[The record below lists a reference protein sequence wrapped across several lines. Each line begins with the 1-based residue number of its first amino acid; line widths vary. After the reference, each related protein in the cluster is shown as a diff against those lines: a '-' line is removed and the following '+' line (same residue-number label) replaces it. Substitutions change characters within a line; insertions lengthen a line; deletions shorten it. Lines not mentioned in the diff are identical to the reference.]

1 MSRARGVGEEDRGQ
15 RRGKAAGKRKRLVV
29 LVLLSVGLAGGVLLV
44 AVCVGVLIALPR
56 LPDFSSDLSGDKANA
71 RWLGHTLPEMQAEL
85 GPGRPA
91 TEDDAYRL
99 FIKEHD
105 TSRPM
110 DQRVTADGVV
120 ASGKGTGVRRWHKWV
135 TRNACLMAGFT
146 PTRDGKEK
154 LTVLAY
160 RGPKDETFI
169 ATGGLQ
175 PGESDLPI
183 DPGKFEGRRPAG
195 LR

>member
-1 MSRARGVGEEDRGQ
+1 MQDEDRYQ
-15 RRGKAAGKRKRLVV
+15 RRGQGAGRRTQVV
-29 LVLLSVGLAGGVLLV
+29 LLVLLFVGLAGGVLLV
-44 AVCVGVLIALPR
+44 AVGVGVAIALPH
-56 LPDFSSDLSGDKANA
+56 LPDFTSDLSGDKANA

-91 TEDDAYRL
+91 MEDDAYRH

-105 TSRPM
+105 TRRPM

-120 ASGKGTGVRRWHKWV
+120 ASGKGTGVQRWHKWV
-135 TRNACLMAGFT
+135 TRDACLMAGFT
-146 PTRDGKEK
+146 PTHSGKEK

-175 PGESDLPI
+175 PGESDLPN
-183 DPGKFEGRRPAG
+183 DPGKFEGRPPGG
-195 LR
+195 LP

>member
-1 MSRARGVGEEDRGQ
+1 MSRAGGLRDEDRGQ
-15 RRGKAAGKRKRLVV
+15 AAGKRKRRVL
-29 LVLLSVGLAGGVLLV
+29 LVLLFVGLAGGALLV
-44 AVCVGVLIALPR
+44 VAGAGVLIALPY
-56 LPDFSSDLSGDKANA
+56 LPDFTSDLGGDKANA

-91 TEDDAYRL
+91 TEADVYRL

-105 TSRPM
+105 TRRPE
-110 DQRVTADGVV
+110 DKRLTADGVLV
-120 ASGKGTGVRRWHKWV
+120 SGKGVGVRRWHKWV
-135 TRNACLMAGFT
+135 TWNACLMGGFT
-146 PTRDGKEK
+146 PTRGGKEK

-175 PGESDLPI
+175 PGEADLPN
-183 DPGKFEGRRPAG
+183 DPGKFEGRHPPG
-195 LR
+195 LP

>member
-1 MSRARGVGEEDRGQ
+1 MSSARGRRNEDRGE
-15 RRGKAAGKRKRLVV
+15 RRGKAAGKRKRLVLV
-29 LVLLSVGLAGGVLLV
+29 VLLSVGLGGVVLVV
-44 AVCVGVLIALPR
+44 AVCAGVWFFLPNM
-56 LPDFSSDLSGDKANA
+56 PDFTSDLSGDKANA

-91 TEDDAYRL
+91 MEDDAYRH

-105 TSRPM
+105 TRRPV
-110 DQRVTADGVV
+110 DDRVTADGVV
-120 ASGKGTGVRRWHKWV
+120 ASGRGTGVRRWHKWV
-135 TRNACLMAGFT
+135 TWSACLMAGFT
-146 PTRDGKEK
+146 PTRGGKEK

>member
-1 MSRARGVGEEDRGQ
+1 
-15 RRGKAAGKRKRLVV
+15 VV
-29 LVLLSVGLAGGVLLV
+29 LLVLLFVGLAGGAMLV
-44 AVCVGVLIALPR
+44 AACAGVLIALPY
-56 LPDFSSDLSGDKANA
+56 LPDFTSDLSGDKANP

-91 TEDDAYRL
+91 TEEDAYRL

-105 TSRPM
+105 PRRPV
-110 DQRVTADGVV
+110 DDRLTADGVV
-120 ASGKGTGVRRWHKWV
+120 VSGRATGVRRWHKWV

-146 PTRDGKEK
+146 PTRSGKEQ

-183 DPGKFEGRRPAG
+183 DPGKFEGRHPPG
-195 LR
+195 LP

>member
-1 MSRARGVGEEDRGQ
+1 MSRARGLRDEDRGE
-15 RRGKAAGKRKRLVV
+15 RRGKAAGKRKRPVL
-29 LVLLSVGLAGGVLLV
+29 LVLLSVGLVGGLLLV
-44 AVCVGVLIALPR
+44 AVCAGVLIARPY
-56 LPDFSSDLSGDKANA
+56 LPDFTSDLSGDKANA

-91 TEDDAYRL
+91 TEADAARL

-105 TSRPM
+105 PRRPV
-110 DQRVTADGVV
+110 DERVTADGVV
-120 ASGKGTGVRRWHKWV
+120 ASGKGTGVQRWHKWV
-135 TRNACLMAGFT
+135 TWNACLMAGFT
-146 PTRDGKEK
+146 PTLGGKEK

-175 PGESDLPI
+175 PGEADLPN

-195 LR
+195 LP